1 MIRSLIVCIFLIF
14 PATAWAG
21 TVLECPDAVGVGEP
35 FQITLESDIPL
46 SAASLEWMGRGTD
59 LAVFRT
65 DHGYEA
71 VALLGVG
78 LDDPTGDA
86 VLLVQATGADGTPQR
101 LERTVTVEHRDF
113 PEQQLKVAPKYV
125 TPPKAAMERIWAEK
139 AKVLEVIYARTR
151 AQYLKRPFVRPVSGV
166 VTSDFGLRRVF
177 NGEPRKPHKGVDLR
191 GGEGTPVKAF
201 APGRVALTGD
211 FYFAGNCVYLDH
223 GQGVVSVYVHLS
235 KIDVQEGQV
244 VEAGQVIG
252 RVGATGRV
260 TGPHLHFGLYVL
272 DRAVNPLPLFGE

>member
-1 MIRSLIVCIFLIF
+1 MIRILAICFLILF
-14 PATAWAG
+14 PATALGAAS
-21 TVLECPDAVGVGEP
+21 LDAPASVGVGEP
-35 FQITLESDIPL
+35 FLVRLESDRPL
-46 SAASLEWMGRGTD
+46 ASAQLEWLGRTTD

-65 DHGYEA
+65 AGGYEA
-71 VALLGVG
+71 VALLGAG

-86 VLLVQATGADGTPQR
+86 VLVVQATGEDGTQR

-113 PEQQLKVAPKYV
+113 PEQQLTVEPKYV
-125 TPPKAAMERIWAEK
+125 TPPKETMERIWAEK
-139 AKVLEVIYARTR
+139 ARVLKVIHARTR

-191 GGEGTPVKAF
+191 GAQGTPVKAF
-201 APGRVALTGD
+201 AAGRVALTGD
-211 FYFAGNCVYLDH
+211 LYFAGNCVYIDH

-235 KIDVQEGQV
+235 KIGVREGQV
-244 VEAGQVIG
+244 VEAGQVVG

-272 DRAVNPLPLFGE
+272 DKAVNPLPLFGE